1 LQTDSKGKHAMATMK
16 AVRIH
21 TQGGPETLVYEDA
34 PRPTPLTNEVLIRVR
49 AASVNPVD
57 WKIRDGYGKEI
68 FNHQMPL
75 ILGWDVA
82 GTIEAV
88 GPEVDK
94 FKLGDPV
101 YGYTSLLRDGAYAEF
116 IVAKQEEIA
125 VKPASLDFVEA
136 AAVPVAAL
144 TAWQAMFDTANL
156 EENQKVLIHAAS
168 GGVGS
173 IAVQLAKAKGVYVI
187 GTSSA
192 RNAEFVREL
201 GVDEFIDYQATQFE
215 TVVHDVDVV
224 LDTIGGDTQVRSF
237 GVLRKDG
244 FLVSIVE
251 PPSEQLAAQHGVRSK
266 MVGVLPNGTQLSE
279 IAALIDSGKV
289 KPFVE
294 TVLPLSEA
302 RQAHEMSKSGRT
314 RGKIVLQVVE

>member
-1 LQTDSKGKHAMATMK
+1 MATMK

-94 FKLGDPV
+94 FKLGEPV

-116 IVAKQEEIA
+116 AIAKQEEIA
-125 VKPASLDFVEA
+125 LKPASLDFVEA

-192 RNAEFVREL
+192 RNADFVREL

-244 FLVSIVE
+244 FIVSIVE
-251 PPSEQLAAQHGVRSK
+251 PPSEELAAQHGVRSK

>member
-1 LQTDSKGKHAMATMK
+1 MK

-125 VKPASLDFVEA
+125 LKPASLDFVEA

-251 PPSEQLAAQHGVRSK
+251 PPSEELAAQHAVRSK